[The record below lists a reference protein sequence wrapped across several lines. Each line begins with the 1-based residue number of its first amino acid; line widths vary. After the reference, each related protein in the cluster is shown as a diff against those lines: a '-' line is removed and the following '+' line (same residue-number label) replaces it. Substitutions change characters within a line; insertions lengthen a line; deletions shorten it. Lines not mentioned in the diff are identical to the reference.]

1 MAQFRTVQF
10 VNTGPSG
17 LSPGLHLKQKT
28 LRHTKQF
35 KKKILS
41 WNLRNSN
48 YSMMNIIELSGVTKT
63 FGSVVAVDDLSL
75 EVPKGSIYGFI
86 GPNGSG
92 KTTTIRII
100 MKIMYPDR
108 GKLLINGHEHNSDRL
123 QNVGYLPEDRGLYK
137 KMKIRE
143 LLKFHGELND
153 GTDLSNRIN
162 HWLERLDLKAY
173 KEKKVETLSKGMRQK
188 LQFIA
193 TILHQPELIIL
204 DEPFSGLDPVNADM
218 MKDIILELQQKG
230 ATIIFST
237 HDMAMAER
245 MCDYIL
251 MIYEGKKVLDGTLN
265 HIQNQYG
272 NDTLRIQSEMG
283 VAVLKGM
290 KGIENVND
298 FGKLQ
303 EIRLEPDVDPQ
314 KILAELLKKTRI
326 SKFEITKPSLN
337 DIFIRIAS
345 PERKE
350 AGNE

>member
-1 MAQFRTVQF
+1 MA
-10 VNTGPSG
+10 VN
-17 LSPGLHLKQKT
+17 
-28 LRHTKQF
+28 
-35 KKKILS
+35 
-41 WNLRNSN
+41 
-48 YSMMNIIELSGVTKT
+48 
-63 FGSVVAVDDLSL
+63 DLSL

-92 KTTTIRII
+92 KTTTIRMI

-108 GKLLINGHEHNSDRL
+108 GKLLVNGRETNLERL
-123 QNVGYLPEDRGLYK
+123 KNVGYLPEDRGLYK
-137 KMKIRE
+137 KMKIGE
-143 LLKFHGELND
+143 LLQFHGELND
-153 GTDLSNRIN
+153 GTNLPSLIN
-162 HWLERLDLKAY
+162 YWLERLELKAY

-245 MCDYIL
+245 MCDYIF
-251 MIYEGKKVLDGTLN
+251 MINKGKKVLDGTLD
-265 HIQNQYG
+265 HIQDQYG

-283 VAVLKGM
+283 AEAFSGI
-290 KGIENVND
+290 KGIENVNN

-303 EIRLEPDVDPQ
+303 EIRLDAGVDPQ

-350 AGNE
+350 AGNA